1 MRVAL
6 TYNMRRATA
15 QPEADDPSLSPAL
28 TPGMSGLDNFAEWD
42 DEQTVQDLID
52 TIGKYHEV
60 VPVEA
65 DLDAYEKLRRAQP
78 DLVFNIAEGYHGI
91 ARESLIPAMLE
102 MLRIPYT
109 GSDPVTLGLCLDKSR
124 AKEILAY
131 HRVPTAKFSVL
142 QAWPLNG
149 QLRHMDYPMFIKP
162 LSEGSSK
169 GIWMDAVVDNRADL
183 KKIVE
188 KVWQTYA
195 QPAIV
200 EEFMP
205 GREFTVALL
214 GNGPSL
220 RVLPIVEI
228 SFDCLPRGAKPVYS
242 YEAKWLWDSADS
254 QLEIYQCPAK
264 LDAELQGKIET
275 LCKKAFTV
283 LGCRDLCRIDV
294 RLDAEGQPNIL
305 ELNPLPGLIKD
316 PNIHSCFPKAA
327 YTAGMTFDELILGI
341 IEAARTRLRSSQPSP
356 QMASV

>member
-1 MRVAL
+1 MRVGL
-6 TYNMRRATA
+6 TFNMRRASG
-15 QPEADDPSLSPAL
+15 QPEEDDPDLSPASA
-28 TPGMSGLDNFAEWD
+28 PGIAGLDNFAEWD
-42 DEQTVQDLID
+42 DEQTVNDLIE

-60 VPVEA
+60 VPIEA
-65 DLDAYEKLRRAQP
+65 NLNAYEKLRRARP
-78 DLVFNIAEGYHGI
+78 DLVFNIAEGYHGVS
-91 ARESLIPAMLE
+91 RESLIPAMLD

-109 GSDPVTLGLCLDKSR
+109 GSDPLTLGLCLDKSR
-124 AKEILAY
+124 AKEILAF

-142 QAWPLNG
+142 KAWPLNG

-169 GIWMDAVVDNRADL
+169 GIWMDAVVDNRTDL

-188 KVWQTYA
+188 KVWQTYD
-195 QPAIV
+195 QPALV

-214 GNGPSL
+214 GNGPAL

-228 SFDCLPRGAKPVYS
+228 SFDCLPEGAKPVYS
-242 YEAKWLWDSADS
+242 YEAKWLWDSADT
-254 QLEIYQCPAK
+254 QLEIYKCPAG
-264 LDAELQGKIET
+264 LDEELKTKIEN
-275 LCKKAFTV
+275 LCKRAFNV

-294 RLDAEGQPNIL
+294 RLDAEGEPNIL

-341 IEAARTRLRSSQPSP
+341 IAAASQRLG
-356 QMASV
+356 MAQN